1 MSSERI
7 NDFRKN
13 KKQNKANIKS
23 ARNNRMQTLYSD
35 ESFPLGYLDD
45 VIHSQKEEQPK
56 EKEIVKKEVLPVNN
70 DKDEDEDEYPEYD
83 NSYFEPQVF
92 TTKKK

>member
-56 EKEIVKKEVLPVNN
+56 EKEVVKKEILPV
-70 DKDEDEDEYPEYD
+70 DKDEDVDEYPEYD

-92 TTKKK
+92 ITKKK

>member
-56 EKEIVKKEVLPVNN
+56 EKEIVKKEELPV
-70 DKDEDEDEYPEYD
+70 DKDKDDDEYPEYD